1 MDKEAQ
7 LRAMRETKIVANET
21 NPVARETKSV
31 SNATNNV
38 APETTIV
45 AVIDGE
51 TITVADLNEM
61 IESAGAE
68 IDQLEARIV
77 LLEAELKVRKPK
89 ALSATERSRKWRT
102 GRKNA

>member
-1 MDKEAQ
+1 MKEISKEHQ
-7 LRAMRETKIVANET
+7 LRLMREEKYETK
-21 NPVARETKSV
+21 PVAQETKSV
-31 SNATNNV
+31 SNTTDNV

-61 IESAGAE
+61 LDEAGTE
-68 IDQLEARIV
+68 IDRLEARIV

-89 ALSATERSRKWRT
+89 ALSATERSRKWRRNK
-102 GRKNA
+102 GG